1 MFSEAQS
8 GVVSMTLRPAA
19 EDARQ
24 QGVSFVG
31 KGMEELSSSR
41 QRFNRARRIGEH
53 APVVNTSLIVGLSI
67 SVGLVFVGALFGG
80 NPLTFISAEGI
91 LLVLGGTFASTL
103 IQFSTRDIRNAV
115 RAARSVLFLPP
126 EEPTD
131 RISYLVD
138 LSRRVKDQG
147 VLILEHEASRTADPF
162 LRLGLELTVDG
173 QAPEEISRILQR
185 EMRTSNDQAWRSV
198 QVWETMGNFAPAMG
212 LIGTLIG
219 LIHMLGSLQDAS
231 AVGPAMSLALV
242 ATLYG
247 SVAANLFFFPM
258 SGKLRVVAQEREFSK
273 DITLEGL
280 LSVARLENPMMLEQR
295 LQSFITMAA
304 NSY

>member
-1 MFSEAQS
+1 
-8 GVVSMTLRPAA
+8 
-19 EDARQ
+19 
-24 QGVSFVG
+24 
-31 KGMEELSSSR
+31 MEELSSSR
-41 QRFNRARRIGEH
+41 HRFTRASRIGEH
-53 APVVNTSLIVGLSI
+53 PPVVNTSLIIGLSI
-67 SVGLVFVGALFGG
+67 SIGLVVLGALFGG
-80 NPLTFISAEGI
+80 NPLTFVSVEGV

-103 IQFSTRDIRNAV
+103 IQFSTKDIRNAV
-115 RAARSVLFLPP
+115 QAARSVLFLPS
-126 EEPTD
+126 EAPTD
-131 RISYLVD
+131 RIAYLVD

-147 VLILEHEASRTADPF
+147 VLILENEASRAADPF

-173 QAPEEISRILQR
+173 QPPEEISRILQR

-247 SVAANLFFFPM
+247 SVAANLFFFPI
-258 SGKLRVVAQEREFSK
+258 SGKLRIVAQEREFSK
-273 DITLEGL
+273 DISLEGL
-280 LSVARLENPMMLEQR
+280 LSVARLENPLMLEQR
-295 LQSFITMAA
+295 LQSFVTMAA
-304 NSY
+304 NSH

>member
-1 MFSEAQS
+1 
-8 GVVSMTLRPAA
+8 
-19 EDARQ
+19 
-24 QGVSFVG
+24 
-31 KGMEELSSSR
+31 MEELSSSR
-41 QRFNRARRIGEH
+41 HRFTRASRIGEH
-53 APVVNTSLIVGLSI
+53 PPVVNTSLIIGISI
-67 SVGLVFVGALFGG
+67 SIGLVVLGALFGG
-80 NPLTFISAEGI
+80 NPLTFVSVEGV

-103 IQFSTRDIRNAV
+103 IQFSTKDIRNAV
-115 RAARSVLFLPP
+115 QAARSVLFLPS
-126 EEPTD
+126 EAPTD

-138 LSRRVKDQG
+138 LSRRVKDLG
-147 VLILEHEASRTADPF
+147 VLILESEASRVADPF

-173 QAPEEISRILQR
+173 QPPEEISRILQR
-185 EMRTSNDQAWRSV
+185 EMRTSNDQSWRSV

-247 SVAANLFFFPM
+247 SVAANLFFFPI
-258 SGKLRVVAQEREFSK
+258 SGKLRIVAQEREFSK

-280 LSVARLENPMMLEQR
+280 LSVARLENPLMLEQR
-295 LQSFITMAA
+295 LQSFVTMAV
-304 NSY
+304 NSH

>member
-1 MFSEAQS
+1 
-8 GVVSMTLRPAA
+8 
-19 EDARQ
+19 
-24 QGVSFVG
+24 
-31 KGMEELSSSR
+31 MEELSSSR
-41 QRFNRARRIGEH
+41 HRFTRVTRIGEH
-53 APVVNTSLIVGLSI
+53 PPVVNTSLIIGLSI
-67 SVGLVFVGALFGG
+67 SIGLVALGALFGG
-80 NPLTFISAEGI
+80 NPLTFVSVEGV

-103 IQFSTRDIRNAV
+103 IQFSTKDIRNAGQAV
-115 RAARSVLFLPP
+115 RLALFLPS
-126 EEPTD
+126 EVPTD

-138 LSRRVKDQG
+138 LSRRVKEQG
-147 VLILEHEASRTADPF
+147 VLILESEASRVADPF

-173 QAPEEISRILQR
+173 QPPEEISRILQR
-185 EMRTSNDQAWRSV
+185 EMRTSNDQSWRSV

-247 SVAANLFFFPM
+247 SVAANLFFFPI
-258 SGKLRVVAQEREFSK
+258 SGKLRIVAQEREFSK

-280 LSVARLENPMMLEQR
+280 LSVARLENPLMLEQR
-295 LQSFITMAA
+295 LQSFVTMSAA
-304 NSY
+304 SH

>member
-1 MFSEAQS
+1 
-8 GVVSMTLRPAA
+8 
-19 EDARQ
+19 
-24 QGVSFVG
+24 
-31 KGMEELSSSR
+31 MEELSSSR
-41 QRFNRARRIGEH
+41 QRFNRAGRLGETPP
-53 APVVNTSLIVGLSI
+53 AVNTSLIVGLSI
-67 SVGLVFVGALFGG
+67 SIGLVVLGAMVGG
-80 NPLTFISAEGI
+80 NPLTFISVEGL
-91 LLVLGGTFASTL
+91 LLVLGGTIASTL
-103 IQFSTRDIRNAV
+103 IQFSTKDIRTAV
-115 RAARSVLFLPP
+115 QAARAVLFLPP
-126 EEPTD
+126 EDPID

-138 LSRRVKDQG
+138 LSRRVKEQG
-147 VLILEHEASRTADPF
+147 LLILEQEARRTGDPF
-162 LRLGLELTVDG
+162 LRLGLELAVDG
-173 QAPEEISRILQR
+173 QSAEEISRILQR

-280 LSVARLENPMMLEQR
+280 TSVARLENPMMLEQR
-295 LQSFITMAA
+295 LQSFVTNAG

>member
-1 MFSEAQS
+1 
-8 GVVSMTLRPAA
+8 
-19 EDARQ
+19 
-24 QGVSFVG
+24 
-31 KGMEELSSSR
+31 MEELSSSR
-41 QRFNRARRIGEH
+41 NRFSRANHIGDNPP
-53 APVVNTSLIVGLSI
+53 AVNTSLIVGLVI
-67 SVGLVFVGALFGG
+67 SVGLVMVGALFGG
-80 NPLTFISAEGI
+80 NPLTFVSAEGL

-103 IQFSTRDIRNAV
+103 IQFSTRDIGNAM
-115 RAARSVLFLPP
+115 RAARAVLFLPP

-147 VLILEHEASRTADPF
+147 VLILEHEAVRTADPF
-162 LRLGLELTVDG
+162 LRLGLDLTVDG
-173 QAPEEISRILQR
+173 QAPDEIARILQR

-198 QVWETMGNFAPAMG
+198 HVWETMGNFAPAMG

-219 LIHMLGSLQDAS
+219 LIHMLGALQDAS

-280 LSVARLENPMMLEQR
+280 LSIARLENPLMLEQR
-295 LQSFITMAA
+295 LQSFVTKTA
-304 NSY
+304 NS

>member
-1 MFSEAQS
+1 VLFIPSEA
-8 GVVSMTLRPAA
+8 
-19 EDARQ
+19 
-24 QGVSFVG
+24 
-31 KGMEELSSSR
+31 
-41 QRFNRARRIGEH
+41 
-53 APVVNTSLIVGLSI
+53 
-67 SVGLVFVGALFGG
+67 
-80 NPLTFISAEGI
+80 
-91 LLVLGGTFASTL
+91 
-103 IQFSTRDIRNAV
+103 
-115 RAARSVLFLPP
+115 
-126 EEPTD
+126 PTD

-138 LSRRVKDQG
+138 LSRRVKEQG
-147 VLILEHEASRTADPF
+147 VLILEQEASLTADPF

-173 QAPEEISRILQR
+173 QAPDEIARILQR

-247 SVAANLFFFPM
+247 SVAANLFFFPL

-280 LSVARLENPMMLEQR
+280 LSVARLENPLMLEQR
-295 LQSFITMAA
+295 LQSFVTIAA
-304 NSY
+304 NTY

>member
-1 MFSEAQS
+1 
-8 GVVSMTLRPAA
+8 
-19 EDARQ
+19 
-24 QGVSFVG
+24 
-31 KGMEELSSSR
+31 MEELSSSR
-41 QRFNRARRIGEH
+41 TRFSRARRVGEH
-53 APVVNTSLIVGLSI
+53 PPVVNTSLIVGLSVSI
-67 SVGLVFVGALFGG
+67 GLVVLGALFGG

-103 IQFSTRDIRNAV
+103 IQFSTKDIRNAV
-115 RAARSVLFLPP
+115 HAARSALFLPT

-147 VLILEHEASRTADPF
+147 VLILENEASRTSDPF

-173 QAPEEISRILQR
+173 QSPDEIARILQR

-247 SVAANLFFFPM
+247 SVAANLFFFPL

-280 LSVARLENPMMLEQR
+280 LSVARLENPLMLEQR
-295 LQSFITMAA
+295 LQSFVTMAA